1 ICVRRGRRGVVRMWA
16 GFVGARS
23 ASLGP
28 DLLDKLSALGLEVA
42 ELPTGGVGPG
52 LVVFDEASDI
62 VCELVSEASRRGEE
76 RVIAVAAESGAVPPA
91 ASWRLVGA
99 GAADVL
105 VWDESG

>member
-1 ICVRRGRRGVVRMWA
+1 MANQISSPCRRRGSGARAASARRRGNAMRVGICVRRGRRGVVRMWA

-62 VCELVSEASRRGEE
+62 VCELVSEASR
-76 RVIAVAAESGAVPPA
+76 
-91 ASWRLVGA
+91 
-99 GAADVL
+99 
-105 VWDESG
+105 